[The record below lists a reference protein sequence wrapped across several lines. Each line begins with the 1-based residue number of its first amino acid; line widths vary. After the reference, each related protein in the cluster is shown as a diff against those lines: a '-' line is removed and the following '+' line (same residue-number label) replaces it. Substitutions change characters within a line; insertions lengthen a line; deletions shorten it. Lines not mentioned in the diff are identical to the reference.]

1 MSLFSYICSI
11 SPKVSLQ
18 DDELLYLDFS
28 ISYKSQSD
36 LLH

>member
-1 MSLFSYICSI
+1 MSLFFYICSI

-18 DDELLYLDFS
+18 DDLLYLDFS

-36 LLH
+36 LFY